1 MKNIFFSLL
10 FLVSFPLA
18 ADTGSEIKLALD
30 YYAQVWNENDLD
42 AIEGYYHQDFVQV
55 GDSGTLTRAQQIEAI
70 RNLVS
75 EGGDRGELSYS
86 QVTVKE
92 LGDNHALAYGQLAL
106 KFKDGSSL
114 DAWFTTVYAKTP
126 FGWKALLTR
135 N

>member
-10 FLVSFPLA
+10 LLLSFPLS
-18 ADTGSEIKLALD
+18 ADTESEISLALD

-55 GDSGTLTRAQQIEAI
+55 SDSGILTRVQQLESI

-86 QVTVKE
+86 NVTIRE
-92 LGDNHALAYGQLAL
+92 LGENHALAYGQLVL

-114 DAWFTTVYAKTP
+114 DAWFTTVYTKTP
-126 FGWKALLTR
+126 FGWKAVLTR